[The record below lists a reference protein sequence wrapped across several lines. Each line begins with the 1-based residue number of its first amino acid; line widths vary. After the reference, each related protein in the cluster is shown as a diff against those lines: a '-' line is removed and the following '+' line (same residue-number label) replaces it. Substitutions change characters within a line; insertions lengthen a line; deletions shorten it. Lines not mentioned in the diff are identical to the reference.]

1 MCVILIC
8 RSRIK
13 LKQEHVQ
20 IAITENIEKIKAI
33 AKIDVIN
40 PFGGQQGNLEQ
51 TISGHENSLIAK

>member
-20 IAITENIEKIKAI
+20 IMITENIEKIKAI

-40 PFGGQQGNLEQ
+40 PFGGCQGNLEK